1 MARTR
6 YLILGAGVTGLSAAY
21 HLKDDYIIL
30 EKESRV
36 GGLCRTEV
44 YDGFVFDHAI
54 HVLFTNDE
62 YASHF
67 IREVLLKGEYHA
79 QPRESWIYSK
89 EVLTEFP
96 FQAHLYGLP
105 SDVVNECVAGLVEA
119 KQNNDNEKPR
129 NFEEWIYRT
138 FGKGIAE
145 HFMIPY
151 NRKAW
156 GYDVREMDYKWI
168 DGRVPIPSIE
178 EIIEGAQGHTKKEY
192 GGNKEFWYPTR
203 GGIESVA
210 KGFLPYVKNIRLD
223 ALVTRI
229 DASAKVVEVNGRE
242 QMNYEQMIST
252 LPLPALVRL
261 IEDVPGDVAQAAR
274 ELKYNIVHTVNIGI
288 GRVPLS
294 DTPYHWIYFPE
305 EQFVFYRVSFPMNV
319 HPSNVPEGTSSIVAE
334 VCESQWKS
342 VHKKTLVQDTLAGLR
357 KAGIL
362 RDDDPI
368 LFSSVQTLDPAYVI
382 FDLEHRKNVD
392 LIQQYLESLD
402 IFSCGRFG
410 AWEYLNID
418 QAILQGKKVVDAICS
433 SRYKDIIRQ

>member
-1 MARTR
+1 MEKTR

-44 YDGFVFDHAI
+44 YDRFVFDHAI

-67 IREVLLKGEYHA
+67 IREVLLKGEYRA

-89 EVLTEFP
+89 GVFTEFP

-105 SDVVNECVAGLVEA
+105 LDVVNECVAGLIEA
-119 KQNNDNEKPR
+119 KQNNDNGRPR

-145 HFMIPY
+145 HFIIPY

-156 GYDVREMDYKWI
+156 GYDVKEMDYKWI
-168 DGRVPIPSIE
+168 DGRVPMPSIE
-178 EIIEGAQGHTKKEY
+178 EIVEGALKRTKKNY
-192 GGNKEFWYPTR
+192 GGNKDFWYPLK

-210 KGFLPYVKNIRLD
+210 KGFLPYTKNLQLN

-229 DASAKVVEVNGRE
+229 DASEKTVEINGRE
-242 QMNYEQMIST
+242 HIQYEHLIST
-252 LPLPALVRL
+252 LSLPTLIRL
-261 IEDVPGDVAQAAR
+261 LENVPEEVNHAGSQ
-274 ELKYNIVHTVNIGI
+274 LKHNIVHTVNLGI
-288 GRVPLS
+288 GRVPLCR
-294 DTPYHWIYFPE
+294 TRYHWVYFPE
-305 EQFVFYRVSFPMNV
+305 EEFVFHRVSFPMNV
-319 HPSNVPEGTSSIVAE
+319 HPSNVPEGTSSIMAE

-342 VHKKTLVQDTLAGLR
+342 VHKETLVQDTLTGLR

-362 RDDDPI
+362 REDDAI

-382 FDLEHRKNVD
+382 LDLEHRKNVD
-392 LIQQYLESLD
+392 LIQHYLESLD
-402 IFSCGRFG
+402 ISSCGRFG

-418 QAILQGKKVVDAICS
+418 QAIMQAKGIVDSICEHS
-433 SRYKDIIRQ
+433 